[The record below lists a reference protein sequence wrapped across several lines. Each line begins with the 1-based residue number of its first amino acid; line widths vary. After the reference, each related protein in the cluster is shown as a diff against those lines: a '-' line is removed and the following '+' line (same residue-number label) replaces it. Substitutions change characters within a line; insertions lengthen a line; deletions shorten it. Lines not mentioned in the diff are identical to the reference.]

1 MVIDTL
7 KIPTV
12 AEVDALGDEILR
24 IPASYEEYLEWE
36 EKCAFNISYFN
47 NEITIMGNASYYHEK
62 LVGLIIVALNK
73 IVPKTYSILG
83 SNLKIHV
90 PDPLSPDDFNADVS
104 VVEGEPEFITLPSGK
119 KSIGTILN
127 PILVVEVLSKSTMS
141 VDLGDKLLA
150 YKKIPTLQYAL
161 FISQYESF
169 ITVYERKG
177 PHHWEL
183 RDYIQSEES
192 FLIFGQPVTVAEIY
206 SK

>member
-1 MVIDTL
+1 MVIETL
-7 KIPTV
+7 KIPTI
-12 AEVDALGDEILR
+12 AEVDELGDEILQ

-62 LVGLIIVALNK
+62 LVMIIGVILSK
-73 IVPKTYSILG
+73 ILPKTYSILG
-83 SNLKIHV
+83 SNIKIHV

-127 PILVVEVLSKSTMS
+127 PVLVVEVLSKSTMS
-141 VDLGDKLLA
+141 VDFGDKLLA

-183 RDYIQSEES
+183 RDYIQPEES
-192 FLIFGQPVTVAEIY
+192 FLIFGQPVTVSEIY